1 GRYIPISPFLETEL
15 KKQKD
20 KQAEWAKVYG
30 EGFNPLN
37 LVVCWQDGRPIDP
50 NEVTKKYNRVLE
62 KLNLPKETRFHD
74 LRHAHATML
83 FEDGA
88 EAKDVSEE
96 LGHSSIVITNDIYI
110 NPNIDRRRDLVNKLD
125 KKFVTEKEK
134 PKGKKYKVKRLSK
147 P

>member
-1 GRYIPISPFLETEL
+1 M
-15 KKQKD
+15 
-20 KQAEWAKVYG
+20 A
-30 EGFNPLN
+30 
-37 LVVCWQDGRPIDP
+37 GRPIDP